1 MSEFVIIADSTSDLT
16 KDVREKYDVDYVAM
30 NYVIDGTEYVASLDW
45 ETHSAKEFYDFMR
58 NGKRATTTQV
68 PREAFI
74 SKFTHYLKEGKDVLY
89 ISCSSAL

>member
-45 ETHSAKEFYDFMR
+45 ETHSAKEFYDF
-58 NGKRATTTQV
+58 
-68 PREAFI
+68 I
-74 SKFTHYLKEGKDVLY
+74 
-89 ISCSSAL
+89 CC